1 MASGRTRQPGDPGAE
16 GSPAAS
22 LPTLYLIILT
32 ETHAGRFKAVMMQLL
47 PRLPVAP
54 DEPSP
59 A

>member
-1 MASGRTRQPGDPGAE
+1 MASGRTRQPGDPGAG

-32 ETHAGRFKAVMMQLL
+32 ETHAARFKAAMMRLL

>member
-1 MASGRTRQPGDPGAE
+1 MASGRTQQPGDPGAG

-22 LPTLYLIILT
+22 LPTLYLIILR
-32 ETHAGRFKAVMMQLL
+32 EAHPARFKAAMMQLL

>member
-1 MASGRTRQPGDPGAE
+1 MASGRTQQPGDPGA
-16 GSPAAS
+16 GGNPAAS
-22 LPTLYLIILT
+22 LPTLYLIILR
-32 ETHAGRFKAVMMQLL
+32 ETHPARCEAVMMQLL